1 VPPLRER
8 AEDIP
13 TFAQILLNRLTSD
26 CGRESMHLSQG
37 ALMNLQQHPWPG
49 NIRELR
55 NVLERA
61 LMAAKSSIVE
71 AQHLDFASSPSSQ
84 SPREASH
91 LTLKELERHH
101 IIQVLN
107 DEGGHVDRAAKRLD
121 IPRSTLYQK
130 IKAYGPELSR
140 F

>member
-1 VPPLRER
+1 LRER

-13 TFAQILLNRLTSD
+13 SFAQILLNRLTSD
-26 CGRESMHLSQG
+26 CGRESLQLSQN
-37 ALMNLQQHPWPG
+37 ALMKLKHHYWPG

-61 LMAAKSSIVE
+61 LMGAKSSIIE
-71 AQHLDFASSPSSQ
+71 AQDLDFASSPSGPNQGMST
-84 SPREASH
+84 SM
-91 LTLKELERHH
+91 TLKELERHY

-107 DEGGHVDRAAKRLD
+107 EEGGHVDRAAKRLD

-130 IKAYGPELSR
+130 IKAYGPESSR